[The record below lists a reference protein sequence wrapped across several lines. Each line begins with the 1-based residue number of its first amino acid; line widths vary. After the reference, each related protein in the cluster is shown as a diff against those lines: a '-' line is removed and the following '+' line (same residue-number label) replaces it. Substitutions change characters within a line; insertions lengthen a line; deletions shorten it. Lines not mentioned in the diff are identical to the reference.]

1 MIAFR
6 RELAWV
12 ASQSRSKKSLSPHKN
27 GGQANENK
35 CFSWNPSNT
44 GRELYLH
51 PGQKLSCA
59 VLNLC
64 FRWVKLFGKPVFQ
77 NLRPTEVKRKGLGEE
92 RAMTV
97 VFY

>member
-1 MIAFR
+1 M
-6 RELAWV
+6 
-12 ASQSRSKKSLSPHKN
+12 
-27 GGQANENK
+27 
-35 CFSWNPSNT
+35 
-44 GRELYLH
+44 H